1 MTSRIRALRT
11 ILGLGLAGLGAVGAL
26 TAAVRWMSWGRIV
39 TVSQLPRLPVALV
52 LGAQVHPDLVP
63 SGFLAAR
70 LDVAAQLYARGL
82 VEHLLLSGDG
92 RSRFYDEP
100 ATMAAYLIGRGVP
113 ESAITTD
120 PQGLD
125 TFASCRRAREEYG
138 WRELVVVSQSYHL
151 PRAIAICALLG
162 IDAWGVG
169 DESMRRNGRIWSY
182 GTLREVG
189 ANLKIGYDLL
199 AYLRERKS
207 TGRS

>member
-1 MTSRIRALRT
+1 MTSRIRALRA
-11 ILGLGLAGLGAVGAL
+11 ILGLGLAGIGAVGAL
-26 TAAVRWMSWGRIV
+26 AAAVRWMSWGRIV
-39 TVSQLPRLPVALV
+39 AVGQLPKLPVALV

-100 ATMAAYLIGRGVP
+100 GTMRAYLIGRGVP

-138 WRELVVVSQSYHL
+138 WCELVVVSQSYHL
-151 PRAIAICALLG
+151 PRAIAICAFLG

-169 DESMRRNGRIWSY
+169 DDSMRRHERSWSY

-189 ANLKIGYDLL
+189 ANLKIGSDLL
-199 AYLRERKS
+199 AYLRERKA